1 MRAYARW
8 ILLVAVVL
16 TTRCTSTREL
26 DENRLDGLER
36 LAAEVKS
43 EALMATVHEVV
54 AAHQSDTP
62 EDCGFLEEED
72 PDSAWCHLTRVKA
85 RELLRGR
92 LESLGYTVTEQVAID
107 GSFTATN
114 VVAEKR
120 GTRYP
125 DEIVLV
131 GAHFDAFFA
140 GADDNTSGVAAL
152 LEVARLFAPHSFERT
167 VRFVGFDLEE
177 FGLVGSIKYVDER
190 AKSDNVVAAVIVD
203 SIAFRNTAPGSQTG
217 IVGFSVP
224 STADFI
230 AVGADADSASLADEL
245 WQLNRRFDFTSVAL
259 AEAPG
264 RTESVLTGDLMRS
277 DHAPFWLAGK
287 PALFFS
293 DTADLRNAHYHQPT
307 DTPDTLDP
315 EFLAEVTRLVAVS
328 LAYWAGGLQP

>member
-1 MRAYARW
+1 MRTFPRW
-8 ILLVAVVL
+8 TPLLAVAL
-16 TTRCTSTREL
+16 INSCTSTHSL
-26 DENRLDGLER
+26 DEARIDGLEA
-36 LAAEVKS
+36 LAEEIKS

-62 EDCGFLEEED
+62 EDCTPMGGD
-72 PDSAWCHLTRVKA
+72 PDTAWCHLTRVKA
-85 RELLRGR
+85 RELFRSR
-92 LESLGYTVTEQVAID
+92 LASFGYTVSEQVASS
-107 GSFTATN
+107 GSYTAIN

-131 GAHFDAFFA
+131 GAHFDAFYA
-140 GADDNTSGVAAL
+140 GADDNSSGVAAV
-152 LEVARLFAPHSFERT
+152 LEIARLFASRSFERT

-177 FGLVGSIKYVDER
+177 IGFVGSLGYVEGAR
-190 AKSDNVVAAVIVD
+190 SDQIVAAVNLD

-217 IVGFSVP
+217 VVGFSVP

-230 AVGADADSASLADEL
+230 AVGADADSMSLADDL
-245 WQLNRRFDFTSVAL
+245 WQLNRRFGFTKVAL

-264 RTESVLTGDLMRS
+264 RNETVLTGDLMRS

-287 PALFFS
+287 PTVFFS
-293 DTADLRNAHYHQPT
+293 DTADLRNAHYHRPT
-307 DTPDTLDP
+307 DTPETLDP
-315 EFLAEVTRLVAVS
+315 AFLAEVTRLVTVS